1 MVTKRMYLLKMTK
14 KQQMTVVRSCFMEVV
29 TLTVV
34 VPNSF
39 AYCTVDHTIF
49 IMNVKMWFNN
59 CNHIL

>member
-1 MVTKRMYLLKMTK
+1 MKGTAIDGDK
-14 KQQMTVVRSCFMEVV
+14 QMTVVRSCFMEVM

-49 IMNVKMWFNN
+49 IMNVKMWFND